1 MKDNILEIQ
10 NLSKSYSKKKAV
22 NNLSL
27 TIQPGEIHGF
37 IGHNGAGKTTT
48 IRAVVGIMDFEEGRI
63 LINGH
68 SIKEEPVLC
77 KSLVAYIPDNPDLY
91 DYITGIQYINYMCDM
106 FQVPTKNRER
116 EICKYANIFK
126 ISESLGD
133 LIASYSHGMKQK
145 LALIGAFVHPP
156 KLLVL
161 DEPFVGLDPEAS
173 FNLKK
178 LMRELCDEGS
188 AIFFST
194 HVLEVVE
201 KLCDTVSI
209 IKAGNLVMSGTTEK
223 IRGSNSLEEIFMEVV
238 EDDKKI

>member
-1 MKDNILEIQ
+1 MKNNILEIQ

-91 DYITGIQYINYMCDM
+91 DYITGIQ
-106 FQVPTKNRER
+106 
-116 EICKYANIFK
+116 
-126 ISESLGD
+126 L
-133 LIASYSHGMKQK
+133 
-145 LALIGAFVHPP
+145 
-156 KLLVL
+156 
-161 DEPFVGLDPEAS
+161 
-173 FNLKK
+173 
-178 LMRELCDEGS
+178 
-188 AIFFST
+188 
-194 HVLEVVE
+194 
-201 KLCDTVSI
+201 
-209 IKAGNLVMSGTTEK
+209 
-223 IRGSNSLEEIFMEVV
+223 
-238 EDDKKI
+238 